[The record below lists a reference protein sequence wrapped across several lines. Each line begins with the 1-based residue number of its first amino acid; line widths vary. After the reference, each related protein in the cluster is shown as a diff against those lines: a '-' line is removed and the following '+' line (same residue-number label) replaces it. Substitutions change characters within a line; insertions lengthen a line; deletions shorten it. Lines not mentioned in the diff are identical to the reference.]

1 MDTVVGKQPT
11 YRLKPLLSQIK
22 KENPNNQQL
31 KRLNVPKVL
40 GGDVDLL
47 LGIKY
52 LRIMPKPVQVLS
64 SS

>member
-22 KENPNNQQL
+22 EENPNNQQL
-31 KRLNVPKVL
+31 KSLNVLNVL